1 MSSKPKSIDLAR
13 LANDKNG
20 EARAML
26 KELEG
31 ASKTERLRI
40 PRWPA
45 RFASLGGSKK
55 RSLGATISR
64 HDPLRGQGAFM
75 KTKSISIDLAG
86 LANNKTGEA
95 RAMLEELEG
104 TPKVTR
110 LSEALWPTRFI
121 SLSEPKER
129 SIRRND

>member
-1 MSSKPKSIDLAR
+1 MSSKPKFIDLAR
-13 LANDKNG
+13 LANDKTG

-31 ASKTERLRI
+31 
-40 PRWPA
+40 
-45 RFASLGGSKK
+45 
-55 RSLGATISR
+55 
-64 HDPLRGQGAFM
+64 
-75 KTKSISIDLAG
+75 
-86 LANNKTGEA
+86 
-95 RAMLEELEG
+95 
-104 TPKVTR
+104 TPKATR